1 MPNLYLRLHDDGEQ
15 NDAKEQ
21 SAEAPLG
28 REATLAVLR
37 EAEFTA
43 SKLIPWGSNYT
54 FAVALEGADGHE
66 QLAIYKPEAGERPL
80 YDFPRGT
87 LYLREHASYLLSH
100 RLGWDIVPPTVIR
113 HGPHGIG
120 SVQLYIEPKADRGD
134 DHAFWEQHLCAIERL
149 VLFDHVTNNADR
161 KLTHCLLDR
170 DDRVWG
176 IDHGL
181 TFNAVP
187 KLRTVLWQYTDE
199 PIAPDLRADLC
210 RLQMEEREVR
220 EDLRDHLNRRELD
233 ALFKRTR
240 RLVDTGMYPR
250 LDPYRNVPYGWW

>member
-1 MPNLYLRLHDDGEQ
+1 MPDLYLRLHDDETGDADGREQ
-15 NDAKEQ
+15 P
-21 SAEAPLG
+21 APLG
-28 REATLAVLR
+28 LEATLALLR

-54 FAVALEGADGHE
+54 FAVGLEGADGYE

-87 LYLREHASYLLSH
+87 LYLREHASYLLSR

-113 HGPHGIG
+113 DGPHGIG
-120 SVQLYIEPKADRGD
+120 SVQLYIEPKAERGD
-134 DHAFWEQHLCAIERL
+134 DHAFWEQRLCAIERL
-149 VLFDHVTNNADR
+149 VLFDHVANNADR

-187 KLRTVLWQYTDE
+187 KLRTVLWQSAGE
-199 PIAPDLRADLC
+199 PISADLRADLC
-210 RLQMEEREVR
+210 RLQGEEREVR
-220 EDLRDHLNRRELD
+220 EELREHLSRRELD
-233 ALFKRTR
+233 PLFKRAR
-240 RLVDTGMYPR
+240 RLADSGEYPR
-250 LDPYRNVPYGWW
+250 LDPYNNVPSWWW

>member
-1 MPNLYLRLHDDGEQ
+1 MPDLYLRLHDDDAADDSEGREQ
-15 NDAKEQ
+15 P
-21 SAEAPLG
+21 APLALD
-28 REATLAVLR
+28 ATLALLR

-54 FAVALEGADGHE
+54 FAVGLEAADGTE

-87 LYLREHASYLLSH
+87 LYLREHASYLLSSW
-100 RLGWDIVPPTVIR
+100 LGWDIVPPTVIR
-113 HGPHGIG
+113 DGPHGIG
-120 SVQLYIEPKADRGD
+120 SVQLYIEPKAERGD
-134 DHAFWEQHLCAIERL
+134 DHEFWEQRLCAIERL

-187 KLRTVLWQYTDE
+187 KLRTVLWQFTDE
-199 PIAPDLRADLC
+199 PITPDLHADLC
-210 RLQMEEREVR
+210 RLQAEEREVR
-220 EDLRDHLNRRELD
+220 QELREHLSRRELD
-233 ALFKRTR
+233 ALFKRAR
-240 RLVDTGMYPR
+240 RLAEHGAYPR
-250 LDPYRNVPYGWW
+250 LDPYNNVPYGWW